1 MKSRSSNAMAGSH
14 LQEMSHIIQPDPIDT
29 NWSEAFYCGINHLED
44 GVGRT
49 LAQLRAPYS
58 THLSFTS
65 SFGFTS
71 NTAGLRELSL
81 NGNVFDFFGSGFGLS
96 RAAVRTWMN
105 TGRSRI
111 TSFMTQ
117 TCV

>member
-71 NTAGLRELSL
+71 NTAGLRELNL
-81 NGNVFDFFGSGFGLS
+81 NNNNNNNNNKNNKKTKTTK
-96 RAAVRTWMN
+96 RTKKK
-105 TGRSRI
+105 TRRSRI
-111 TSFMTQ
+111 
-117 TCV
+117 